1 MKVYNKRARFEF
13 ELTGE
18 KIEAGISLKGAEAR
32 AIREGHADISQ
43 SHVRILSGEAFLVN
57 ANIPAQGL
65 TGYDPTRIRK
75 LLLHKSQI
83 VALETKA
90 KQGKLQIV
98 PIVMYNVRRLVKIS
112 LELGKSK
119 RKFEKKEALKRA
131 DIKRDM
137 ERDLNTKY

>member
-98 PIVMYNVRRLVKIS
+98 PIVMYNVRRFVKIA

-119 RKFEKKEALKRA
+119 RKFEKKEALKKS
-131 DIKRDM
+131 DIKRDIEM
-137 ERDLNTKY
+137 ELRSK